1 MATMGA
7 GGHSRIRVLVADD
20 HALIREGTRA
30 TLQGAGGIE
39 VVGSAGDG
47 EMALSLARALRPDVV
62 LLDVRLPDISGI
74 EVAERLRA
82 ELPATGILVLTGYED
97 VSYYRAFIKLG
108 VQGYLRKTTSAAEV
122 VAAVRA
128 IASGG
133 TAIEPLDQPSG
144 VNGREALSPRELDVL
159 SLLVEGCR
167 NREIAE
173 RLEVSLKTIEFHVS
187 NILQKLGARSRAE
200 VAVLAVE
207 SGITVPRP
215 NP

>member
-47 EMALSLARALRPDVV
+47 ETALSLARALRPDVV

-133 TAIEPLDQPSG
+133 TAIEPLDQPAG